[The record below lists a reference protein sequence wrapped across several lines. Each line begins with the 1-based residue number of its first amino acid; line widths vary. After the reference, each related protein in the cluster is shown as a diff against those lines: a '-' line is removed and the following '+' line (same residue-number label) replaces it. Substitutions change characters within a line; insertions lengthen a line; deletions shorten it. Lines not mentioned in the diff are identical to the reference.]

1 VLVPV
6 SEEIAGWDSIRIRA
20 FFEQN
25 GLVLQEWDK
34 VRTDS
39 LTISS
44 AAPAA
49 ARAVA

>member
-1 VLVPV
+1 MLVPV
-6 SEEIAGWDSIRIRA
+6 LEEIAGWDSIRIRA
-20 FFEQN
+20 FFEQH